1 MYQKNKLK
9 MTSFSQPKNN
19 TGSLLIITSKNGLNS
34 TKNLSLEEESN
45 NNLKVHNTISNL
57 IDVINENNLNF
68 FYQDNTSS
76 FKYNIDQ
83 LNLKF
88 YLETEKILSSTEK
101 TYHNENKLFLIL
113 FKQINLYIKEI
124 ERLNTILIEQ
134 AKEPNSLKKK
144 MVIIN
149 QKKMI

>member
-68 FYQDNTSS
+68 LQYYS
-76 FKYNIDQ
+76 
-83 LNLKF
+83 
-88 YLETEKILSSTEK
+88 ILQRD
-101 TYHNENKLFLIL
+101 YY
-113 FKQINLYIKEI
+113 NLYY
-124 ERLNTILIEQ
+124 
-134 AKEPNSLKKK
+134 SHH
-144 MVIIN
+144 
-149 QKKMI
+149 